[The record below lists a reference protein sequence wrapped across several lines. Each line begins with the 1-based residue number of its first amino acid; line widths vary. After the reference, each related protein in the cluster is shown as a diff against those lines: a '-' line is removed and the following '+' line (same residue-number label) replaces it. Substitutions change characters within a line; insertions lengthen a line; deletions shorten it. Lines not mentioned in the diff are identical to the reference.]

1 MAHDPPDTSILSM
14 IASAVAILISIVRP
28 AIAASGK
35 LVNIETRVDALE
47 NDQHERDKRLEQL
60 ITQQTSQLEKLIDV
74 RLKRTETD
82 IEKLFNRRAS
92 N

>member
-28 AIAASGK
+28 VLATSGK
-35 LVNIETRVDALE
+35 LVSIETRVGTLE
-47 NDQHERDKRLEQL
+47 ADQHERDKRLEQL

-74 RLKRTETD
+74 RLGRTEKD
-82 IEKLFNRRAS
+82 IERLFNRRTPL
-92 N
+92 